1 MPGFR
6 ESVAAFA
13 KLANDNIDRDVR
25 GITLALFTDVI
36 LSSPVG
42 NAELWA
48 VNRSAAYYNAEVE
61 SHNAALRD
69 DPANLTK
76 AGRLKPGRKLKD
88 GMDITAPAGYVG
100 GRFRG
105 NWQTSVTARADGT
118 LDRIDPAGSAAISDV
133 AVNMGGAGSVTL
145 LTNNLPYAEVLEY
158 EGHST
163 QAPAGMVRV
172 AMARITQNI
181 PSIIRR

>member
-13 KLANDNIDRDVR
+13 KLANENIDRDVR

-36 LSSPVG
+36 MASPVG
-42 NAELWA
+42 NPEIWA
-48 VNRSAAYYNAEVE
+48 INRSAVHYNSEVAA
-61 SHNAALRD
+61 HNAALLE

-76 AGRLKPGRKLKD
+76 AGRLKPGRKLND
-88 GMDITAPAGYVG
+88 GIDVVAPKGYVG

-105 NWQTSVTARADGT
+105 NWQTSISAPASGVV
-118 LDRIDPAGSAAISDV
+118 DRIDPTGSAATQETV
-133 AVNMGGAGSVTL
+133 TNMGGVGTITY
-145 LTNNLPYAEVLEY
+145 LTNNLPYAQVLEY
-158 EGHST
+158 EAHSS

-172 AMARITQNI
+172 AMARIVQNI
-181 PSIIRR
+181 PSIIRQ

>member
-13 KLANDNIDRDVR
+13 KLANENIDRDVR

-36 LSSPVG
+36 MASPVG
-42 NAELWA
+42 NPESWA
-48 VNRSAAYYNAEVE
+48 INRSAAYYNKQVE
-61 SHNAALRD
+61 AHNADLRT
-69 DPANLTK
+69 DPANVTK
-76 AGRLKPGRKLKD
+76 AGRLKPGRKLND
-88 GMDITAPAGYVG
+88 RIDIVAPKGYVG

-105 NWQTSVTARADGT
+105 NWQTSIAAPAAGV
-118 LDRIDPAGSAAISDV
+118 LDRIDPSGSAAKQDV
-133 AVNMGGAGSVTL
+133 AVNMGGAGTL
-145 LTNNLPYAEVLEY
+145 TYLTNNLPYAQVLEY
-158 EGHST
+158 EAHSS

-172 AMARITQNI
+172 AMARITQKI

>member
-6 ESVAAFA
+6 ESIAAFA

-25 GITLALFTDVI
+25 GITLALFSDVI

-48 VNRSAAYYNAEVE
+48 VNRSAAYYNAEVQK
-61 SHNAALRD
+61 HNAALRD

-88 GMDITAPAGYVG
+88 GIDIVSPVGYVG

-105 NWQTSVTARADGT
+105 NWQTSISKPATGQ
-118 LDRIDPAGSAAISDV
+118 LDRVDPSGSSSVQDV
-133 AVNMGGAGSVTL
+133 NVNMGGAGSITY
-145 LTNNLPYAEVLEY
+145 LTNNLPYAQVLEY
-158 EGHST
+158 EGHSS

-181 PSIIRR
+181 PTITRR

>member
-13 KLANDNIDRDVR
+13 KLANENIDRDVR

-36 LSSPVG
+36 LASPVG
-42 NAELWA
+42 NPELWA
-48 VNRSAAYYNAEVE
+48 INKSAAYYNSEVAA
-61 SHNAALRD
+61 HNAALRE

-88 GMDITAPAGYVG
+88 GMDIKAPAGYVG

-105 NWQTSVTARADGT
+105 NWQTSVSAPAKGA
-118 LDRIDPAGSAAISDV
+118 LDRVDPSGASAVADV
-133 AVNMGGAGSVTL
+133 AVNMGGAGSITY
-145 LTNNLPYAEVLEY
+145 LTNNLPYAQVLEY
-158 EGHST
+158 EAHSS
-163 QAPAGMVRV
+163 QAPAGMVRI